1 MSTSLRS
8 EIAEIKKIIL
18 NMSAKKRGR
27 KQRRKKRPQGSIN
40 IISGTGG
47 RSMEVYDE
55 LAQNME
61 TSWNSMSLDLG
72 KFGPACFWWAVLRPT
87 GGVMPY
93 VTVMKIESDTT
104 PFVLYVMSV
113 ESCSS

>member
-47 RSMEVYDE
+47 EIYGS
-55 LAQNME
+55 
-61 TSWNSMSLDLG
+61 
-72 KFGPACFWWAVLRPT
+72 
-87 GGVMPY
+87 
-93 VTVMKIESDTT
+93 I
-104 PFVLYVMSV
+104 
-113 ESCSS
+113 